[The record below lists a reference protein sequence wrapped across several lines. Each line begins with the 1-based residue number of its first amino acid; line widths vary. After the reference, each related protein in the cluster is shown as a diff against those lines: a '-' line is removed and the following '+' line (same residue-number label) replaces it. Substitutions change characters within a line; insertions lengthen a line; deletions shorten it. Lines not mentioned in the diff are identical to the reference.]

1 MSIRLLIKKLLGII
15 VLGLLLPCIA
25 ISKTINIE
33 NRVKLNVPDN
43 FNYVKV
49 DTYSD
54 LFEGFFDALGKDAN
68 FYYIGSNDSIEF
80 ANLLVTEGEDLLQ
93 PIMEKIETK
102 NFKTEKSMMNFISKE
117 FKKLIRKYNYEGVIW
132 VYLSK
137 ENLED
142 VDTELFEIANEV
154 KNMNKSD
161 LKKES
166 LKYKKILK
174 DKLGINGIDGIKM
187 KISKFKIEKN
197 PINEPAFDLK
207 IAANMF
213 NINWDMEIYGYINDK
228 KPLLVGSECIGKCK
242 SISDVKRKIIFS
254 KISPVDSSG
263 IVNNLKSLNELFQ
276 SGALTKEE
284 FEKAKKKLLN

>member
-1 MSIRLLIKKLLGII
+1 VKKIIGIV

-142 VDTELFEIANEV
+142 IDTELFEIANEV
-154 KNMNKSD
+154 KNMNKND

-166 LKYKKILK
+166 LKFKKILK
-174 DKLGINGIDGIKM
+174 DELGINAIDGIKM

>member
-1 MSIRLLIKKLLGII
+1 VLGYRFMKKILGIV

-154 KNMNKSD
+154 KNMNKND

-166 LKYKKILK
+166 LKFKKILK
-174 DKLGINGIDGIKM
+174 DELGINGIDGIKM

>member
-1 MSIRLLIKKLLGII
+1 MKKLLGIV

-142 VDTELFEIANEV
+142 INTELFEIANEV
-154 KNMNKSD
+154 KNMNKND

-166 LKYKKILK
+166 LKFKKILK
-174 DKLGINGIDGIKM
+174 DELGINAIDGIKM

>member
-1 MSIRLLIKKLLGII
+1 MKKIIGIV

-142 VDTELFEIANEV
+142 IDTELFEIANEV
-154 KNMNKSD
+154 KNMNKND

-166 LKYKKILK
+166 LKFKKILK
-174 DKLGINGIDGIKM
+174 DELGINAIDGIKM

>member
-1 MSIRLLIKKLLGII
+1 MKKLLGIV

-80 ANLLVTEGEDLLQ
+80 ANLLVTEAEDLLQ

-154 KNMNKSD
+154 KNMNKND

-166 LKYKKILK
+166 LKFKKILK
-174 DKLGINGIDGIKM
+174 DELGINAIDGIKM

>member
-1 MSIRLLIKKLLGII
+1 MNKILGIV

-154 KNMNKSD
+154 KNMNKND

-166 LKYKKILK
+166 LKFKKILK
-174 DKLGINGIDGIKM
+174 DELGINGIDGIKM

>member
-1 MSIRLLIKKLLGII
+1 LSIRLLIKKLLGIL

-154 KNMNKSD
+154 KNMNKND

-166 LKYKKILK
+166 LKFKKILK
-174 DKLGINGIDGIKM
+174 DELGINGIDGIKM

-254 KISPVDSSG
+254 KISPIDSSG

>member
-1 MSIRLLIKKLLGII
+1 MKKLLGII

>member
-1 MSIRLLIKKLLGII
+1 M

-154 KNMNKSD
+154 KNMNKND

-166 LKYKKILK
+166 LKFKKILK
-174 DKLGINGIDGIKM
+174 DELGINGIDGIKM

-254 KISPVDSSG
+254 KISPIDSSG

>member
-1 MSIRLLIKKLLGII
+1 VKKILGIM

-154 KNMNKSD
+154 KNMNKND

-166 LKYKKILK
+166 LKFKKILK
-174 DKLGINGIDGIKM
+174 DELGINGIDGIKM

-228 KPLLVGSECIGKCK
+228 KPLLVGSECFGKCK

-254 KISPVDSSG
+254 KISPIDSSG

>member
-1 MSIRLLIKKLLGII
+1 VKKILGIL

-154 KNMNKSD
+154 KNMNKND

-166 LKYKKILK
+166 LKFKKILK
-174 DKLGINGIDGIKM
+174 DELGINGIDGIKM

>member
-1 MSIRLLIKKLLGII
+1 MKKLLGIV

-142 VDTELFEIANEV
+142 IDTELFEIANEV
-154 KNMNKSD
+154 KNMNKND

-166 LKYKKILK
+166 LKFKKILK
-174 DKLGINGIDGIKM
+174 DELGINAIDGIKM

-207 IAANMF
+207 IASNMF

-284 FEKAKKKLLN
+284 FEKVKKKLLN

>member
-1 MSIRLLIKKLLGII
+1 MSIRLLIKKLLGILA
-15 VLGLLLPCIA
+15 LGLLLPCIA

-154 KNMNKSD
+154 KNMNKND

-166 LKYKKILK
+166 LKFKKILK
-174 DKLGINGIDGIKM
+174 DELGINGIDGIKM

>member
-1 MSIRLLIKKLLGII
+1 MNKILGIV
-15 VLGLLLPCIA
+15 VLSLLLPCIA

-154 KNMNKSD
+154 KNMNKND

-166 LKYKKILK
+166 LKFKKILK
-174 DKLGINGIDGIKM
+174 DELGINGIDGIKM

-254 KISPVDSSG
+254 KISPIDSSG

>member
-1 MSIRLLIKKLLGII
+1 MNKILGIV

-54 LFEGFFDALGKDAN
+54 LFEEFFDALGKDAN

-154 KNMNKSD
+154 KNMNKND

-166 LKYKKILK
+166 LKFKKILK
-174 DKLGINGIDGIKM
+174 DELGINGIDGIKM

>member
-1 MSIRLLIKKLLGII
+1 MNKILGIV
-15 VLGLLLPCIA
+15 VLSLLLPCIA

-154 KNMNKSD
+154 KNMNKND

-166 LKYKKILK
+166 LKFKKILK
-174 DKLGINGIDGIKM
+174 DELGINGIDGIKM

>member
-1 MSIRLLIKKLLGII
+1 MKKILGIV

-142 VDTELFEIANEV
+142 IDTELFEIANEV
-154 KNMNKSD
+154 KNMNKND

-166 LKYKKILK
+166 LKFKKILK
-174 DKLGINGIDGIKM
+174 DELGINGIDGIKM

-276 SGALTKEE
+276 SGTLTKEE
-284 FEKAKKKLLN
+284 FTKAKKKLLN

>member
-1 MSIRLLIKKLLGII
+1 MKKILGIV

-49 DTYSD
+49 DTFSD

-154 KNMNKSD
+154 KNMNKND

-166 LKYKKILK
+166 LKFKKILK
-174 DKLGINGIDGIKM
+174 DELGINGIDGIKM

>member
-1 MSIRLLIKKLLGII
+1 VLGYQFMNKILGIV
-15 VLGLLLPCIA
+15 VLSLLLPCIA

-154 KNMNKSD
+154 KNMNKND

-166 LKYKKILK
+166 LKFKKILK
-174 DKLGINGIDGIKM
+174 DELGINGIDGIKM

>member
-1 MSIRLLIKKLLGII
+1 M

-154 KNMNKSD
+154 KNMNKND

-166 LKYKKILK
+166 LKFKKILK
-174 DKLGINGIDGIKM
+174 DELGINGIDGIKM

-254 KISPVDSSG
+254 KISPIDSSG

-284 FEKAKKKLLN
+284 FEKAKKILLN

>member
-1 MSIRLLIKKLLGII
+1 MNKILGIV
-15 VLGLLLPCIA
+15 VLSLLLPCIA

-49 DTYSD
+49 DTFSD

-154 KNMNKSD
+154 KNMNKND

-166 LKYKKILK
+166 LKFKKILK
-174 DKLGINGIDGIKM
+174 DELGINGIDGIKM

>member
-1 MSIRLLIKKLLGII
+1 MKKILGIM

-93 PIMEKIETK
+93 PIMKKIETK

-154 KNMNKSD
+154 KNMNKND

-166 LKYKKILK
+166 LKFKKILK
-174 DKLGINGIDGIKM
+174 DELGINGIDGIKM

>member
-1 MSIRLLIKKLLGII
+1 MRKLLINSTALAT
-15 VLGLLLPCIA
+15 VAGLSA
-25 ISKTINIE
+25 S
-33 NRVKLNVPDN
+33 V
-43 FNYVKV
+43 
-49 DTYSD
+49 
-54 LFEGFFDALGKDAN
+54 ALADV
-68 FYYIGSNDSIEF
+68 SIK
-80 ANLLVTEGEDLLQ
+80 ATTE
-93 PIMEKIETK
+93 
-102 NFKTEKSMMNFISKE
+102 MNFISKE

-154 KNMNKSD
+154 KNMNKND

-166 LKYKKILK
+166 LKFKKILK
-174 DKLGINGIDGIKM
+174 DELGINAIDGIKM

-284 FEKAKKKLLN
+284 FTKAKKKLLN

>member
-1 MSIRLLIKKLLGII
+1 MSKTKMIKKLLGIV

-154 KNMNKSD
+154 KNMNKND

-166 LKYKKILK
+166 LKFKKILK
-174 DKLGINGIDGIKM
+174 DELGINAIDGIKM

-207 IAANMF
+207 IASNMF

>member
-1 MSIRLLIKKLLGII
+1 MKKLLGII

-154 KNMNKSD
+154 KNMNKND

-166 LKYKKILK
+166 LKFKKILK
-174 DKLGINGIDGIKM
+174 DELGINGIDGIKM

>member
-1 MSIRLLIKKLLGII
+1 MSIRLLIKKLLGIL

-154 KNMNKSD
+154 KNMNKND

-166 LKYKKILK
+166 LKFKKILK
-174 DKLGINGIDGIKM
+174 DELGINGIDGIKM

-284 FEKAKKKLLN
+284 FEKAKKILLN

>member
-1 MSIRLLIKKLLGII
+1 VKKILGIM

-154 KNMNKSD
+154 KNMNKND

-166 LKYKKILK
+166 LKFKKILK
-174 DKLGINGIDGIKM
+174 DELGINGIDGIKM

-254 KISPVDSSG
+254 KISPIDSSG

>member
-1 MSIRLLIKKLLGII
+1 M

-54 LFEGFFDALGKDAN
+54 LFEEFFDALGKDAN

-154 KNMNKSD
+154 KNMNKND

-166 LKYKKILK
+166 LKFKKILK
-174 DKLGINGIDGIKM
+174 DELGINGIDGIKM

>member
-1 MSIRLLIKKLLGII
+1 MKKLLGIV

-154 KNMNKSD
+154 KNMNKND

-166 LKYKKILK
+166 LKFKKILK
-174 DKLGINGIDGIKM
+174 DELGINAIDGIKM

-276 SGALTKEE
+276 SGTLTKEE
-284 FEKAKKKLLN
+284 FTKAKKKLLN

>member
-1 MSIRLLIKKLLGII
+1 MSIRLLIKKLLGIL

-166 LKYKKILK
+166 LKFKKILK
-174 DKLGINGIDGIKM
+174 DELGINGIDGIKM

>member
-1 MSIRLLIKKLLGII
+1 VLGYQLMNKILGIV

-154 KNMNKSD
+154 KNMNKND

-166 LKYKKILK
+166 LKFKKILK
-174 DKLGINGIDGIKM
+174 DELGINGIDGIKM

>member
-1 MSIRLLIKKLLGII
+1 MKKLLGIV

-142 VDTELFEIANEV
+142 IDTELFEIANEV
-154 KNMNKSD
+154 KNMNKND

-166 LKYKKILK
+166 LKFKKILK
-174 DKLGINGIDGIKM
+174 DELGINAIDGIKM

>member
-1 MSIRLLIKKLLGII
+1 MNKILGIV

-154 KNMNKSD
+154 KNMNKND

-166 LKYKKILK
+166 LKFKKILK
-174 DKLGINGIDGIKM
+174 DELGINGIDGIKM

-254 KISPVDSSG
+254 KILPVDSSS

>member
-1 MSIRLLIKKLLGII
+1 MSIRLLIKKLLGIL

-154 KNMNKSD
+154 KNMNKND

-166 LKYKKILK
+166 LKFKKILK
-174 DKLGINGIDGIKM
+174 DELGINGIDGIKM

>member
-1 MSIRLLIKKLLGII
+1 MKKILGIV

-154 KNMNKSD
+154 KNMNKND

-166 LKYKKILK
+166 LKFKKILK
-174 DKLGINGIDGIKM
+174 DELGINAIDGIKM

>member
-1 MSIRLLIKKLLGII
+1 M

-54 LFEGFFDALGKDAN
+54 LFEEFFDALGKDAN

-154 KNMNKSD
+154 KNMNKND

-166 LKYKKILK
+166 LKFKKILK
-174 DKLGINGIDGIKM
+174 DELGINGIDGIKM

-207 IAANMF
+207 MAANMF

>member
-1 MSIRLLIKKLLGII
+1 VKKILGIM

-154 KNMNKSD
+154 KNMNKND

-166 LKYKKILK
+166 LKFKKILK
-174 DKLGINGIDGIKM
+174 DELGINGIDGIKM

>member
-1 MSIRLLIKKLLGII
+1 MKKLLGIV

-154 KNMNKSD
+154 KNMNKND

-166 LKYKKILK
+166 LKFKKILK
-174 DKLGINGIDGIKM
+174 DELGINAIDGIKM